1 MNNNSETIKYELD
14 LAQLPPVSVAQTAEL
29 AALSALPDS
38 QIDTSEIP
46 LLSEA
51 FWQQAIRNPFY
62 RPIKQST
69 TVRVDSD
76 VLMWLKSKGKGYHT
90 RINTILRDAML
101 HEIRH
106 S

>member
-1 MNNNSETIKYELD
+1 MNNNAKTIKFEID
-14 LAQLPPVSVAQTAEL
+14 LAQLPSLSGAQRVEL
-29 AALSALPDS
+29 AAISALPDS
-38 QIDTSEIP
+38 QIDTSDIP
-46 LLSEA
+46 PLSDA

-62 RPIKQST
+62 KPIKQST

-101 HEIRH
+101 QEIRH

>member
-1 MNNNSETIKYELD
+1 MNSNTEIFKYELD
-14 LAQLPPVSVAQTAEL
+14 LAQLPPLSQAQRAEL

-46 LLSEA
+46 PLSEA

-62 RPIKQST
+62 KPIKQST
-69 TVRVDSD
+69 TVRVDAD

-101 HEIRH
+101 QEIRH